1 MPQGLEDNSAAPR
14 LLYADEHIL
23 VVDKPSGLLSYPDG
37 YIPETPHL
45 TQVLEA
51 QYGKLWRLHRLD
63 KGTSGAVLL
72 ARDAETHRL
81 LSEAF
86 QKHSV
91 RKRYHCLAWPS
102 PGWDELSLDSPLL
115 VNADRRHRTHAH
127 PRGKPALTQARVMQ
141 REGQLAL
148 LELEIFTGITH
159 QIRAHLWQAGLAI
172 CGDPLY
178 LPPQAKATETPCKP
192 ERMLLHA
199 WHLGFE
205 HPITREYLDV
215 YAPDRQ
221 VFAPFIRLN
230 ATIPDAPGAAIGA
243 PTGQ

>member
-1 MPQGLEDNSAAPR
+1 MPIPAANPR
-14 LLYADEHIL
+14 SRRRA
-23 VVDKPSGLLSYPDG
+23 SC
-37 YIPETPHL
+37 
-45 TQVLEA
+45 
-51 QYGKLWRLHRLD
+51 
-63 KGTSGAVLL
+63 
-72 ARDAETHRL
+72 
-81 LSEAF
+81 
-86 QKHSV
+86 SV
-91 RKRYHCLAWPS
+91 RDNLPSWNLRFYRYHPQISGPPLAGRP
-102 PGWDELSLDSPLL
+102 
-115 VNADRRHRTHAH
+115 
-127 PRGKPALTQARVMQ
+127 
-141 REGQLAL
+141 
-148 LELEIFTGITH
+148 
-159 QIRAHLWQAGLAI
+159 AI

-230 ATIPDAPGAAIGA
+230 ATILDAPGAASDA